1 MFQSVTLQQV
11 RVMPARRPRLA
22 QEITVAP
29 NQEAKTPAVATV
41 PVATEA
47 KPPFIDSALV
57 AFGVDVVAAMSTGM
71 LAYGANKV
79 NSRLDIVWGLLC
91 GGLVFKG
98 LADLARVRER

>member
-57 AFGVDVVAAMSTGM
+57 SFGVDVVGAASTGM
-71 LAYGANKV
+71 LAYGASVTK
-79 NSRLDIVWGLLC
+79 SRMAIVWGLLC
-91 GGLVFKG
+91 GGLVLKG
-98 LADLARVRER
+98 LADLSRVRER